1 MSATID
7 QATDLDHLLATAVQ
21 DDKEAGVFRCRRDIF
36 TNAELYELE
45 MKHIFESNW
54 VYLAH
59 ESQIPANNDYYTT
72 WIGRQPIVITR
83 DKTGELHAV
92 INACAV
98 IFRRRLHQLI
108 GRNGCCAASS

>member
-45 MKHIFESNW
+45 MKHIFESNC
-54 VYLAH
+54 VPGARKPDPGQQRL
-59 ESQIPANNDYYTT
+59 
-72 WIGRQPIVITR
+72 
-83 DKTGELHAV
+83 L
-92 INACAV
+92 
-98 IFRRRLHQLI
+98 RR
-108 GRNGCCAASS
+108 GSAASRS

>member
-54 VYLAH
+54 VWRTKAR
-59 ESQIPANNDYYTT
+59 SRPTT
-72 WIGRQPIVITR
+72 TTTR
-83 DKTGELHAV
+83 RGS
-92 INACAV
+92 
-98 IFRRRLHQLI
+98 
-108 GRNGCCAASS
+108 AASRS